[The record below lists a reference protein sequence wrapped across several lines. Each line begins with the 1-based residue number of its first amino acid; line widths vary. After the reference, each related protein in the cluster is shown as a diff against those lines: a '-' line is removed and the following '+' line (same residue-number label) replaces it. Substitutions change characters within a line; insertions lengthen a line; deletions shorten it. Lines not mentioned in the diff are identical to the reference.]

1 MCKLHIYYEVA
12 MLRLTV
18 IATALALSA
27 CSPELQFTSGR
38 DYLAGGGIEDSG
50 GASFANY
57 EPNLKFP
64 ARIGVIR
71 LVYGELSN
79 MPDKEREL
87 YLEDMPDAL
96 GAFVHLGPLEAQMAD
111 VDRYGRL
118 DQMEIRQLAA
128 SRHLDYVL
136 ILSFDPG
143 KNSAEALFLDVRNG
157 YPYASIEAN
166 PPGRGRKNFWGNRLN
181 NQSRLNNATYRL
193 AVHLKPELE
202 EMATLLASE
211 AAK

>member
-1 MCKLHIYYEVA
+1 MF
-12 MLRLTV
+12 RTTV
-18 IATALALSA
+18 IATALAISA
-27 CSPELQFTSGR
+27 CTPEIQTTSGR
-38 DYLAGGGIEDSG
+38 AYLTAGGIEDSVG
-50 GASFANY
+50 LNFANY

-71 LVYGELSN
+71 LVYGRLST

-87 YLEDMPDAL
+87 YLEDMPDSL
-96 GAFVHLGPLEAQMAD
+96 GTLVHLGPLEAQMAN
-111 VDRYGRL
+111 VSQYRGL

-128 SRHLDYVL
+128 SRHLDYVMV
-136 ILSFDPG
+136 LSFDPG

-166 PPGRGRKNFWGNRLN
+166 PPGRGRKNFWGNHLN
-181 NQSRLNNATYRL
+181 NQGRLNSATYRL

-202 EMATLLASE
+202 AMAAGLAE
-211 AAK
+211 AAAK

>member
-1 MCKLHIYYEVA
+1 
-12 MLRLTV
+12 MLRFTI
-18 IATALALSA
+18 IAAALAISA
-27 CSPELQFTSGR
+27 CDPEIQTTSGR
-38 DYLAGGGIEDSG
+38 AYLAAGGIEEAVG
-50 GASFANY
+50 ANY

-64 ARIGVIR
+64 ARIGVVR
-71 LVYGELSN
+71 LVYGQLSN

-87 YLEDMPDAL
+87 YLEDMPDSL
-96 GAFVHLGPLEAQMAD
+96 GTLVHLGPLEAQMAELN
-111 VDRYGRL
+111 RYGSL
-118 DQMEIRQLAA
+118 GQMEIRQLAA
-128 SRHLDYVL
+128 SRHLDYVMV
-136 ILSFDPG
+136 LSFDPG

-202 EMATLLASE
+202 MMATWLFTSSNFL
-211 AAK
+211 